1 MDYNKNDIINTLY
14 HSVLLASTTVGYSY
28 LLKRF
33 LRVNIG
39 NPNQAGLEEI
49 LKLGGVV
56 AISNMTL
63 DYLYQQ
69 GILPHDIVKATPI
82 K

>member
-1 MDYNKNDIINTLY
+1 MDIPSKKDIVNTLY
-14 HSVLLASTTVGYSY
+14 HSTLLAGTTIAYSY

-33 LRVNIG
+33 LRINI
-39 NPNQAGLEEI
+39 NSPSSANLEEI

-56 AISNMTL
+56 AVSNMTL

-69 GILPHDIVKATPI
+69 GILPPNIMKSA
-82 K
+82 

>member
-1 MDYNKNDIINTLY
+1 MSAPDYKKEVINTVY
-14 HSVLLASTTVGYSY
+14 HSVLLSGVSIAYSY
-28 LLKRF
+28 ALKRF

-39 NPNQAGLEEI
+39 SPSAANLEEL

-69 GILPHDIVKATPI
+69 GILPPNII
-82 K
+82 KNN

>member
-1 MDYNKNDIINTLY
+1 METSKKDVVNTVY
-14 HSVLLASTTVGYSY
+14 QSTLLAVVTVGYCN

-33 LRVNIG
+33 LRINIG
-39 NPNQAGLEEI
+39 TPSTASLEEI

-56 AISNMTL
+56 AVSNCTL

-69 GILPHDIVKATPI
+69 GIIPQNIMK
-82 K
+82 

>member
-1 MDYNKNDIINTLY
+1 MAGEDYKKELINTLY
-14 HSVLLASTTVGYSY
+14 HSFLLSGVSIGYAY

-33 LRVNIG
+33 LRINIG
-39 NPNQAGLEEI
+39 SPSTADLEEL

-56 AISNMTL
+56 AISNMTF

-69 GILPHDIVKATPI
+69 GILPPNII
-82 K
+82 KNS

>member
-1 MDYNKNDIINTLY
+1 MDASKNHIVNTAY
-14 HSVLLASTTVGYSY
+14 QSALLATVTIGYSY

-33 LRVNIG
+33 LKIKVG
-39 NPNQAGLEEI
+39 SPADADLEEI
-49 LKLGGVV
+49 IKLGGVV
-56 AISNMTL
+56 AVSNMTL

-69 GILPHDIVKATPI
+69 GILPENII

>member
-1 MDYNKNDIINTLY
+1 MDYNKKDLFNTLY
-14 HSVLLASTTVGYSY
+14 HSVLLATTSIGYSY

-33 LRVNIG
+33 LKIKVAS
-39 NPNQAGLEEI
+39 PADADLEEI

-69 GILPHDIVKATPI
+69 GILPENIVK
-82 K
+82 

>member
-1 MDYNKNDIINTLY
+1 MDTNKKDFINTLY
-14 HSVLLASTTVGYSY
+14 QSTLLAGTSISYSY

-33 LRVNIG
+33 LRINVGSLSSAN
-39 NPNQAGLEEI
+39 LEEL

-56 AISNMTL
+56 AVSNMTL

-69 GILPHDIVKATPI
+69 GIIPENIMK
-82 K
+82 

>member
-1 MDYNKNDIINTLY
+1 MAGEDYKKELINTLY
-14 HSVLLASTTVGYSY
+14 HSFLLSSVLIGYAY

-33 LRVNIG
+33 LRINIG
-39 NPNQAGLEEI
+39 STSTADLEEV

-69 GILPHDIVKATPI
+69 GILPPNII
-82 K
+82 KNS